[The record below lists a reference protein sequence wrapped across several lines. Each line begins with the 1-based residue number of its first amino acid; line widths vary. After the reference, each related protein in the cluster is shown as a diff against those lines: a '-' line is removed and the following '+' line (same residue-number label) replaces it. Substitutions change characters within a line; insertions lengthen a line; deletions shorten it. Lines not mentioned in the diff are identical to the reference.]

1 MHLLKGNIGCG
12 MLAMGDAFRN
22 GGLLMAPIL
31 TVFIGT
37 VCIYNNHI
45 LVRVYNIRRWKMTR
59 RNKIRKRIK
68 KKITQNNL
76 YQLILYIT
84 YLSGLSFNKL
94 YNDAWENHKRSIL
107 TFRRSIDKNR
117 TLISEIKSLNTFRCS
132 FTYFYNFYFHT
143 I

>member
-45 LVRVYNIRRWKMTR
+45 LVRRVWPAR
-59 RNKIRKRIK
+59 
-68 KKITQNNL
+68 
-76 YQLILYIT
+76 LIEIDFIYVFYETGI
-84 YLSGLSFNKL
+84 SFF
-94 YNDAWENHKRSIL
+94 
-107 TFRRSIDKNR
+107 FRGGV
-117 TLISEIKSLNTFRCS
+117 
-132 FTYFYNFYFHT
+132 
-143 I
+143 

>member
-45 LVRVYNIRRWKMTR
+45 LVR
-59 RNKIRKRIK
+59 
-68 KKITQNNL
+68 
-76 YQLILYIT
+76 
-84 YLSGLSFNKL
+84 
-94 YNDAWENHKRSIL
+94 
-107 TFRRSIDKNR
+107 
-117 TLISEIKSLNTFRCS
+117 
-132 FTYFYNFYFHT
+132 
-143 I
+143 